1 LPSSL
6 EVPGGD
12 VFKLRILCID
22 DEAKGLQF
30 RKMVLEGRG
39 FSVETATD
47 ASGALELFRTKRF
60 DLVITDHLLG
70 RKTSVGMISEMKR
83 LNPHVGIVVLS
94 GMGSGGETLGIDA
107 FISKADG
114 PEILIR
120 TVEELTVAA
129 RFRRSG
135 SRTAESESEK
145 IQAMLAA
152 IVESSDDAIFTKT
165 LDGRLLSWNR
175 AAERMYGYTTE
186 EVIGKPVSLLLP
198 PDRPEE
204 LTRILQ
210 GIRNGERV
218 DHLETIR
225 RAKDGHLVHV
235 SLTIAPI
242 RDAEGKIVAASTTAR
257 DITQRIMAEG
267 ALRSSETMAVAGRL
281 AATLAHEVN
290 NPLESVSNVL
300 YLLQRIET
308 WDDSARQLVKAANDE
323 VEKIRDVTRLTLG
336 LHRHSPLT
344 VEMRLTEL
352 IDNVLTL
359 YRRRIESYGL
369 VVERRF
375 ESLGIVTG
383 LAAELRQI
391 FSNLIVNAVDALH
404 TSGTRLV
411 VKVINSVDWRDLTTP
426 GVRVLIGDDGPGIP
440 ANSRRRIFDQF
451 YTTKGDEGTGIGLWV
466 SRGIVHK
473 YGGTIH
479 VRSSVNEG
487 HSGTLFSVFI
497 PAKP

>member
-1 LPSSL
+1 
-6 EVPGGD
+6 
-12 VFKLRILCID
+12 
-22 DEAKGLQF
+22 
-30 RKMVLEGRG
+30 
-39 FSVETATD
+39 
-47 ASGALELFRTKRF
+47 
-60 DLVITDHLLG
+60 
-70 RKTSVGMISEMKR
+70 
-83 LNPHVGIVVLS
+83 
-94 GMGSGGETLGIDA
+94 
-107 FISKADG
+107 
-114 PEILIR
+114 
-120 TVEELTVAA
+120 
-129 RFRRSG
+129 
-135 SRTAESESEK
+135 
-145 IQAMLAA
+145 
-152 IVESSDDAIFTKT
+152 
-165 LDGRLLSWNR
+165 
-175 AAERMYGYTTE
+175 
-186 EVIGKPVSLLLP
+186 
-198 PDRPEE
+198 
-204 LTRILQ
+204 
-210 GIRNGERV
+210 
-218 DHLETIR
+218 
-225 RAKDGHLVHV
+225 
-235 SLTIAPI
+235 
-242 RDAEGKIVAASTTAR
+242 
-257 DITQRIMAEG
+257 
-267 ALRSSETMAVAGRL
+267 
-281 AATLAHEVN
+281 
-290 NPLESVSNVL
+290 
-300 YLLQRIET
+300 
-308 WDDSARQLVKAANDE
+308 
-323 VEKIRDVTRLTLG
+323 
-336 LHRHSPLT
+336 
-344 VEMRLTEL
+344 MRLTEL